1 MLRAA
6 LFLSL
11 AILGAP
17 AAAEISRC
25 LATVNGGE
33 VVVDYDRESAAPV
46 TRRERAL
53 GWPGRAWNRA
63 WGSPPACDSG
73 VLIAYLGQT
82 LAADEIEGYCLAEDP
97 DAATFLL
104 VPGERNYRGRC
115 RRTAC
120 ERVNAAA
127 GDAVAASGTV
137 ARTVADIA
145 TGRSDSRLSAVAH
158 SSGAAILSGNAGP
171 ISTALSG
178 IGPGVLAVLTAP
190 ATLAAAAVS
199 VVTVGGVVYVCHD

>member
-6 LFLSL
+6 LFLIL
-11 AILGAP
+11 FAIP
-17 AAAEISRC
+17 AAAETSRC
-25 LATVNGGE
+25 LATVNGSE
-33 VVVDYDRESAAPV
+33 VVVDYEPASAAPV

-53 GWPGRAWNRA
+53 GWPGRVWNRA
-63 WGSPPACDSG
+63 WGTPPACDSG

-82 LAADEIEGYCLAEDP
+82 LAADEIEGYCLAA
-97 DAATFLL
+97 DAEAETFLL

-127 GDAVAASGTV
+127 GDALAASGAV
-137 ARTVADIA
+137 ARTVTDIA

-178 IGPGVLAVLTAP
+178 IAPSVVAVLTAP

-199 VVTVGGVVYVCHD
+199 VVTIGGVVYVCHD